1 MNTTE
6 TDMSYFL
13 SELKRTSV
21 ERFEKLRALMRPDL
35 GVHKRIRLRR
45 AGCGESKSLLHDS
58 DAKHHSTMLQD
69 DYKKRW
75 GNLTRDQ
82 ALERLRFL
90 TVLHSVVSLN
100 QRDVLRAADRMES
113 GLERIFKGT
122 GAKLLGAVEVEI
134 VNIALLRKIG
144 SLSEDEARKLNVLE
158 TITGS
163 RADTASKITSPQDSG
178 VLVHFHGIVDLGN
191 SLLREDQLRK
201 GTQKIAAW
209 QRSPYQVEIKRLF
222 KDRTVQQNLRDIA
235 SYITKGGNE
244 RLRYNAGFGRDLAE
258 DLDAKIWR
266 AGTGRADKG
275 GETVADERGLNI
287 GEIKLLDDIWSALM
301 ARKRNKRGYLVRLG

>member
-1 MNTTE
+1 MAN
-6 TDMSYFL
+6 SL
-13 SELKRTSV
+13 SELKQTSA
-21 ERFEKLRALMRPDL
+21 ERLEKLRAAMRLDL
-35 GVHKRIRLRR
+35 GVHKGTRLKR
-45 AGCGESKSLLHDS
+45 AGCGESKSLLHDGI
-58 DAKHHSTMLQD
+58 AEHHSKLLLD

-90 TVLHSVVSLN
+90 TVLHSVVPLN
-100 QRDVLRAADRMES
+100 QRDVMRAVARMES
-113 GLERIFKGT
+113 ALERVFKGT
-122 GAKLLGAVEVEI
+122 GARALGAVEVEI

-144 SLSEDEARKLNVLE
+144 SLSEDETRKLNVLE

-163 RADTASKITSPQDSG
+163 RADTASKITGTEDSG
-178 VLVHFHGIVDLGN
+178 VLVHFHGIVDLGGGRN

-201 GTQKIAAW
+201 RAKTIAAW

-222 KDRTVQQNLRDIA
+222 KDRTVPKNLRDIA

-275 GETVADERGLNI
+275 GETVADERGLTI
-287 GEIKLLDDIWSALM
+287 GEIKMLDDIWSALM

>member
-1 MNTTE
+1 MAQI
-6 TDMSYFL
+6 L
-13 SELKRTSV
+13 SELKRNSA
-21 ERFEKLRALMRPDL
+21 ERFEKLRALMRHDL
-35 GVHKRIRLRR
+35 GVHKRVRLRR
-45 AGCGESKSLLHDS
+45 SGCGESRSLLHDGI
-58 DAKHHSTMLQD
+58 AKYHSKLLQD

-75 GNLTRDQ
+75 GNLTRDL

-90 TVLHSVVSLN
+90 TVLHSVVPLN
-100 QRDVLRAADRMES
+100 QRDVIRAVERMENA
-113 GLERIFKGT
+113 LERVFRGT
-122 GAKLLGAVEVEI
+122 GVKILGAVEVEI

-144 SLSEDEARKLNVLE
+144 SLGEDETRKLNVLE
-158 TITGS
+158 SITAGG
-163 RADTASKITSPQDSG
+163 DDNESKIPSARDSG
-178 VLVHFHGIVDLGN
+178 VLVHFHGVVDLGGRN

-201 GTQKIAAW
+201 RTKKIAAW

-222 KDRTVQQNLRDIA
+222 KDRSVQQNFRDIA
-235 SYITKGGNE
+235 SYVTKGGNE

-266 AGTGRADKG
+266 SGMGRADKG
-275 GETVADERGLNI
+275 GETVADERGLTI

>member
-1 MNTTE
+1 MAN
-6 TDMSYFL
+6 SL
-13 SELKRTSV
+13 SELKQTAA
-21 ERFEKLRALMRPDL
+21 ERFEKLQALMRLNL
-35 GVHKRIRLRR
+35 GEHKRIRLRR
-45 AGCGESKSLLHDS
+45 AGCGESKSLLHDGI
-58 DAKHHSTMLQD
+58 ANRHSKLLQD

-75 GNLTRDQ
+75 GNLTRDL

-90 TVLHSVVSLN
+90 TVLHAVVPLN
-100 QRDVLRAADRMES
+100 RRDAIRAVERME
-113 GLERIFKGT
+113 GALERVVKGT
-122 GAKLLGAVEVEI
+122 GAKVLGAVEVEI

-144 SLSEDEARKLNVLE
+144 SLSEDEVRKLNVLE
-158 TITGS
+158 SITASG
-163 RADTASKITSPQDSG
+163 ADNGSKITGAQDSG
-178 VLVHFHGIVDLGN
+178 VLVHFHGIVDLGGRN

-201 GTQKIAAW
+201 GMKKIAAW
-209 QRSPYQVEIKRLF
+209 QRSGYQVEIKRLF
-222 KDRTVQQNLRDIA
+222 KEKAVQQNLRYIA

-275 GETVADERGLNI
+275 GETIADERGLTI
-287 GEIKLLDDIWSALM
+287 GEIKLLDDIWSTLM

>member
-1 MNTTE
+1 MAH
-6 TDMSYFL
+6 SL
-13 SELKRTSV
+13 AELKRSST
-21 ERFEKLRALMRPDL
+21 ERFEKLRDLMRLDL
-35 GVHKRIRLRR
+35 GVHKRIRLSR
-45 AGCGESKSLLHDS
+45 AGCGGSKSLLHDGI
-58 DAKHHSTMLQD
+58 AKHHSKLLQD

-90 TVLHSVVSLN
+90 TVLHSVVPLK
-100 QRDVLRAADRMES
+100 QRDVIRAVERMKS
-113 GLERIFKGT
+113 ALERVFKGT
-122 GAKLLGAVEVEI
+122 GAKVLGAVEVEI

-144 SLSEDEARKLNVLE
+144 SLGEEEARKLNVLE
-158 TITGS
+158 SITASDANNRPKITG
-163 RADTASKITSPQDSG
+163 TQDRG
-178 VLVHFHGIVDLGN
+178 VLVHFHGIVDLGVRN
-191 SLLREDQLRK
+191 SLLHEDQLRK
-201 GTQKIAAW
+201 GTKKIAAW

-222 KDRTVQQNLRDIA
+222 KDRSVQQNLRDIA

-275 GETVADERGLNI
+275 GETVADERGLTI
-287 GEIKLLDDIWSALM
+287 GEIRILDDVWCALM